1 MNHTAQLEAVAAAA
15 LAWNRAR
22 LARIAIAKRVPQLLH
37 PQHGTAS
44 RALDAARKTEA
55 QAKARLRKACAAAD
69 PASLTL
75 EVEACEVIEAVALLA
90 CHCAHFCAQYP
101 KPPPVGLFCG
111 CDVGY

>member
-1 MNHTAQLEAVAAAA
+1 MTPLAA
-15 LAWNRAR
+15 LIAEEIRANGPIS
-22 LARIAIAKRVPQLLH
+22 LARYMELCLLH

-75 EVEACEVIEAVALLA
+75 EVEACEVIEAATLLA
-90 CHCAHFCAQYP
+90 
-101 KPPPVGLFCG
+101 
-111 CDVGY
+111 